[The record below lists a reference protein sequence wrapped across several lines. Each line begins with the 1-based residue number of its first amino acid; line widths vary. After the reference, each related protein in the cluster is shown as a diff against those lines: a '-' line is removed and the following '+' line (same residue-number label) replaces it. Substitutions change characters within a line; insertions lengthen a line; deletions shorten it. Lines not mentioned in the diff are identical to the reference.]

1 MNPDVYVHNLDP
13 FAIQFGENGFRFL
26 GFHLE
31 GIRWYG
37 LAYLAGFIVGYFT
50 IKAMAKRKT
59 TPMKENEVADFIT
72 MVAFGTMIGGRL
84 GYCLF
89 YAPHL
94 LFDFTS
100 AFPFWGALR
109 VTEGGMSSHGGMIGV
124 ILVCVWWARTRK
136 MNVFHT
142 IDLVVFGGAMGFFFG
157 RLANFVNG
165 ELWGREAPPDLSWAV
180 KFPGEI
186 YGWTRDNLT
195 RLSELAPA
203 VEKLGEFQT
212 AKGEVVKVTAE
223 SWKNWVQNYRTDV
236 QSWNFVNEGV
246 EKLIQ
251 ATQTANLEVTQALA
265 PFLTPRYPSQLIQSV
280 LEGLLVFIIL
290 NIIWLKPRKPGV
302 VGAWFGIL
310 YAIARI
316 IGEQFRMP
324 DAHIG
329 FELFGL
335 TRGQWLSI
343 AMLLM
348 VTVYLIWSH
357 RRDTEP
363 MGGWDIKGEMAKK

>member
-1 MNPDVYVHNLDP
+1 MNADVYVHNLDP
-13 FAIQFGENGFRFL
+13 FAVQFGENGFRFL

-37 LAYLAGFIVGYFT
+37 LAYLAGFIIGYFT
-50 IKAMAKRKT
+50 IRAMARRKT
-59 TPMKENEVADFIT
+59 TAMKENEVADFIT

-84 GYCLF
+84 GYCVF

-94 LFDFTS
+94 LFDFAS
-100 AFPFWGALR
+100 SFPFWGALR
-109 VTEGGMSSHGGMIGV
+109 VSEGGMSSHGGMIGV
-124 ILVCVWWARTRK
+124 ILVCIWWARSRK

-165 ELWGREAPPDLSWAV
+165 ELWGREAPAGLTWAV
-180 KFPGEI
+180 KFPQEI
-186 YGWTRDNLT
+186 YGWTKDNLT
-195 RLSELAPA
+195 RLSDIAPA
-203 VEKLGEFQT
+203 AERLGEIHT
-212 AKGEVVKVTAE
+212 SKGEVVKVTAE
-223 SWKNWVQNYRTDV
+223 SWKNWVQNYKTDV
-236 QSWNFVNEGV
+236 QSWNLVNEGI
-246 EKLIQ
+246 EKIIVAIQ
-251 ATQTANLEVTQALA
+251 NANVEVTQALA

-290 NIIWLKPRKPGV
+290 NFIWLKPRKPGV

-310 YAIARI
+310 YAVARI

-329 FELFGL
+329 FQLWGL

-343 AMLLM
+343 GMLAM
-348 VTVYLIWSH
+348 VIVYLIWSM
-357 RRDTEP
+357 RRPTQA
-363 MGGWDIKGEMAKK
+363 MGGWDIKNEMAKK